1 MINIES
7 RYMCVFVSFFV
18 NSCIC
23 VLFVNSCVTLGVP
36 NVQHIGSVSLYINIQ
51 PDCASDITPSQSCLT
66 RLVSV

>member
-7 RYMCVFVSFFV
+7 RYMCVF
-18 NSCIC
+18 ILL